1 MATGPLKQARERF
14 RGSVPSTLRAP
25 VAAFFSRTPF
35 LRGLLANGKD
45 LDVLY
50 AERPFLRAGPW
61 LGVRSGRPTTGTTER
76 VIEIAW
82 VLSRYSGESR
92 VLDIGSS
99 FALPFYLDELR
110 AFGIPELH
118 GVDLAPRAISGM
130 RMTRADVRAMP
141 FADGYFD
148 LVLCVSTIE
157 HIGFVND
164 IYGVDAPKE
173 SHGDI
178 AALREIR
185 RVLAPSGRVLVTVP
199 FGAAQDHG
207 WFKQYDDAG
216 WRALVH
222 GAGMREIETEC
233 FAYRADGWRRVDAAD
248 LAATRYGDNGAPS
261 AASVR
266 CAVLRL

>member
-35 LRGLLANGKD
+35 LRGFLANAKD

-61 LGVRSGRPTTGTTER
+61 HGVRSGRPTAGTTER
-76 VIEIAW
+76 VIEIPW
-82 VLSRYSGESR
+82 VLSRYAGEAR

-110 AFGIPELH
+110 ALAIPELH
-118 GVDLAPRAISGM
+118 GVDLAPRTINGM

-178 AALREIR
+178 AALREMR
-185 RVLAPSGRVLVTVP
+185 RVLAPNGRVLVTVP
-199 FGAAQDHG
+199 FGAVQDHG
-207 WFKQYDDAG
+207 WFQQYDEAG
-216 WRALVH
+216 WRALVD
-222 GAGMREIETEC
+222 GAAMRENESEC
-233 FAYRADGWRRVDAAD
+233 FAYRADGWHRVDAAA

-266 CAVLRL
+266 CAVLRA

>member
-14 RGSVPSTLRAP
+14 RAGVPSTLRAP

-35 LRGLLANGKD
+35 LRGFLANAKD

-50 AERPFLRAGPW
+50 AERPYLRDGPW
-61 LGVRSGRPTTGTTER
+61 RGVRSGRSTAGTTER
-76 VIEIAW
+76 VVEIPW
-82 VLSRYSGESR
+82 TLSRYRGERR
-92 VLDIGSS
+92 VLDVGSS

-110 AFGIPELH
+110 ALEIPELH
-118 GVDLAPRAISGM
+118 GVDLAPRAIRGI

-164 IYGVDAPKE
+164 IYGVDAAKDP
-173 SHGDI
+173 HGDV
-178 AALREIR
+178 AALREMR
-185 RVLAPSGRVLVTVP
+185 RTLAPNGRIVVTVP
-199 FGAAQDHG
+199 YGAAQDHG
-207 WFKQYDDAG
+207 WFKQYDDAD
-216 WRALVH
+216 WRALLE
-222 GAGMREIETEC
+222 GAAMREVEVDC
-233 FAYRADGWRRVDAAD
+233 FAYGPDGWRRADASE
-248 LAATRYGDNGAPS
+248 LARTRYGDNGAPS

-266 CAVLRL
+266 CAVLAA

>member
-14 RGSVPSTLRAP
+14 RAGVPSTWRAP

-35 LRGLLANGKD
+35 LRGFLANAKD

-50 AERPFLRAGPW
+50 AERPYLRAGPW
-61 LGVRSGRPTTGTTER
+61 HGVRSGRSTAGTTER
-76 VIEIAW
+76 VIEIPWA
-82 VLSRYSGESR
+82 LSRYAGER
-92 VLDIGSS
+92 HVLDIGSS

-110 AFGIPELH
+110 ALGIAELH
-118 GVDLAPRAISGM
+118 GVDLAPRAIGGV

-141 FADGYFD
+141 FPDGFFD

-173 SHGDI
+173 PHGDI

-185 RVLAPSGRVLVTVP
+185 RTLAADGRVVVTVP
-199 FGAAQDHG
+199 FGARQDHG
-207 WFKQYDDAG
+207 WFKQYDDAD
-216 WRALVH
+216 WRRLLE
-222 GAGMREIETEC
+222 GAAMRELESEC
-233 FAYRADGWRRVDAAD
+233 FAYRADGWRRADAGE

-266 CAVLRL
+266 CAVLAA